1 MPPKTDV
8 FTFQQV
14 QEVMKIQ
21 EETILRF
28 FNSAMDRME
37 KKIEKLSEENVL
49 LKKDMTNLKSS
60 MDFHSEIVDDK
71 MKDVDAKIVKVNE
84 GITNNAKVK
93 EHKEVLDK
101 LSDLEDRSRRNNL
114 RFEGIEENESE
125 TWEQSEQ
132 KVKVF
137 LKDKL
142 GLKDDIVIERVHRVR
157 SRNENSTRKRTIVA
171 KFLNYKDRET
181 IVSKYRDLKLW
192 KEEVYINED
201 FSDSTMIIRK
211 ELFKKAKELRGA
223 GKYAKV
229 HYKTLISY

>member
-60 MDFHSEIVDDK
+60 MNFHSEIVDDK

-84 GITNNAKVK
+84 
-93 EHKEVLDK
+93 
-101 LSDLEDRSRRNNL
+101 
-114 RFEGIEENESE
+114 
-125 TWEQSEQ
+125 
-132 KVKVF
+132 
-137 LKDKL
+137 
-142 GLKDDIVIERVHRVR
+142 
-157 SRNENSTRKRTIVA
+157 
-171 KFLNYKDRET
+171 
-181 IVSKYRDLKLW
+181 
-192 KEEVYINED
+192 
-201 FSDSTMIIRK
+201 
-211 ELFKKAKELRGA
+211 
-223 GKYAKV
+223 
-229 HYKTLISY
+229 